1 MNPWIAVAAVA
12 IGGAVGSV
20 ARFLVGNWFV
30 QRFGPAFPWGTLTIN
45 LTGAFLIGVVLQLA
59 QTRAGLPPYARVFL
73 ATGLL
78 GGYTTFSTYAYETYL
93 LGREGFAAQ
102 GAFYGFGSVV
112 AGVVAAFLGVVLA
125 RAVVP

>member
-1 MNPWIAVAAVA
+1 MNPWIALAAVA
-12 IGGAVGSV
+12 IGGAIGSV

-78 GGYTTFSTYAYETYL
+78 GGYTTFSTYAYETYF
-93 LGREGFAAQ
+93 LGREGFATQ
-102 GAFYGFGSVV
+102 SAFYGFGSII
-112 AGVVAAFLGVVLA
+112 AGVAAVFLGIALA
-125 RAVVP
+125 RVIVP